1 MSDKLT
7 YCSLAE
13 EKFKVI
19 FFILT
24 NNHLYICV
32 NEKQIS
38 LKKNLNFGKFNHAEI
53 HNRSII
59 HAYGD

>member
-7 YCSLAE
+7 YCSLTE

-38 LKKNLNFGKFNHAEI
+38 LKKNKILGSLIMQKLTI
-53 HNRSII
+53 VQ
-59 HAYGD
+59 

>member
-7 YCSLAE
+7 YCSLTE

-38 LKKNLNFGKFNHAEI
+38 FKKN
-53 HNRSII
+53 
-59 HAYGD
+59 